1 MWWQNR
7 RNQIIVGA
15 AALVVVAIIVG
26 LVLSRR
32 GAGSDEILYRT
43 HTIQPGRLSDSV
55 SATGSLEPAER
66 SALAFLVTGEVA
78 DVLIAQGDTV
88 EEDDV
93 LARLDTG
100 DLALSLQDAEITQQL
115 QEIAYD
121 ELAAGADE
129 YDVAAA
135 EAAVYGAAA
144 QLQQLLEGPDPEAV
158 QIAQMNLDIARGT
171 LWNSQITRDRYR
183 NEGYGD
189 LAAANRQVERDELGV
204 AIAEQGVIDAQQ
216 GADQYDVAGARASV
230 AQVQAALNMLL
241 EGPSD
246 LDLEVAELQI
256 EQAALSVDWARSAL
270 SDAEI
275 TAPFAGTV
283 AEVLVEEGELIGAS
297 VPAIVL
303 IDDSELHLDVLVDEI
318 DVAQVSVEQPVS
330 IMLDS
335 LPEAEITGT
344 VTFVAPHATIQG
356 GVVSYLVRITLDPTD
371 APLRPGMTAT
381 AEIITQTLEDILLV
395 PNWAVRLDRT
405 TGEAFV
411 NVQREDGGV
420 EEIRIELGMHGDE
433 YSEVVSGLEEGDVVV
448 VSLAREELSSYFEQ

>member
-1 MWWQNR
+1 
-7 RNQIIVGA
+7 
-15 AALVVVAIIVG
+15 
-26 LVLSRR
+26 
-32 GAGSDEILYRT
+32 
-43 HTIQPGRLSDSV
+43 
-55 SATGSLEPAER
+55 
-66 SALAFLVTGEVA
+66 
-78 DVLIAQGDTV
+78 
-88 EEDDV
+88 V

>member
-32 GAGSDEILYRT
+32 GAGSDETLYRT
-43 HTIQPGRLSDSV
+43 HTIQPGQLSDSV

-66 SALAFLVTGEVA
+66 SALAFLVAGEVA

-283 AEVLVEEGELIGAS
+283 AEVLVEEGELIGAG

-318 DVAQVSVEQPVS
+318 DVAQVSVEQLVS

-344 VTFVAPHATIQG
+344 VTFIAPHATIQG